1 MTRVG
6 DSSGGSETPILQD
19 RVAQLERRL
28 AAEQQRS
35 EQLEDEVSQLRN
47 ENRKLQE
54 DSRAAAQQ
62 LHQFTEWFFNTIDKT

>member
-1 MTRVG
+1 MDDASTPM
-6 DSSGGSETPILQD
+6 DSGHLQD
-19 RVAQLERRL
+19 RLVQLERQL

-35 EQLEDEVSQLRN
+35 EQLEDEVSQLRT